1 MRAYGECGAVLAL
14 SAVLLTATGC
24 GDTFLIQPSM
34 VEDESTECPLVH
46 KTLEV
51 FRFANTYLTNELEI
65 ARDPNR
71 GAWTCTLV
79 YVREEW
85 HPLGGFLVLFT
96 RETWECE
103 KCDPLWV
110 PPSR

>member
-1 MRAYGECGAVLAL
+1 MKRLAL
-14 SAVLLTATGC
+14 ILALLTFGC
-24 GDTFLIQPSM
+24 GDTFIMQPEEP
-34 VEDESTECPLVH
+34 EDDCPLVF

-71 GAWTCTLV
+71 GAWDCTLV
-79 YVREEW
+79 KVSEEW
-85 HPLGGFLVLFT
+85 YPLGGVLVLFT

-103 KCDPLWV
+103 KCDPLFGLA
-110 PPSR
+110 